1 MDIIVEGTK
10 SKSYKPNEV
19 NINLTF
25 TYVDNKYDTC
35 LEEGLN
41 LIEDFVFNTSF
52 FASYNYFKPNVIMYF
67 GPFLILDISS
77 IKFAIISTL

>member
-25 TYVDNKYDTC
+25 TYVDNKYDAC
-35 LEEGLN
+35 LEEGLK
-41 LIEDFVFNTSF
+41 LIDDFVFNTLSKL
-52 FASYNYFKPNVIMYF
+52 NI
-67 GPFLILDISS
+67 D
-77 IKFAIISTL
+77 